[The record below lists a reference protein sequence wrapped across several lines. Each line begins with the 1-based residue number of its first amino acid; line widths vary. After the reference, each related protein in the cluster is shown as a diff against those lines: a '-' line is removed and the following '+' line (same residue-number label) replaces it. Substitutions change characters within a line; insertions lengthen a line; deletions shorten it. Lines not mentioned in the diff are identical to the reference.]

1 MKVDLSQQELED
13 IQKSLLVAYLENE
26 RTIYRCNNDTWIKI
40 CKQENK
46 RYDELNKKL
55 EKCKNGKN

>member
-13 IQKSLLVAYLENE
+13 IQKALLVAYLENE

-40 CKQENK
+40 CEKENK
-46 RYDELNKKL
+46 RYDELNKKM